1 MGSVWCHCS
10 GDGRMGEGQR
20 GDKGG
25 TWGGG
30 HKPPPHTHSD
40 VGMDDEEVGKAAA
53 VLCWGGVM
61 GVSTGTQCHHG
72 QQVTVPPAPGHTTT
86 TATITRDTSLP
97 RPPAPGPP
105 PHHGHGLQGCHLH
118 IPPPPQLLGPSAG
131 DGNLTAPQ
139 SHLWVPTGASRDV
152 GQGDSRGGTKGTKG
166 VPVVPVPP
174 WGGHQQHTAA
184 KLCVTGVSQRG
195 GDTKPCARMLSL

>member
-118 IPPPPQLLGPSAG
+118 IPPPRSFWDPQLGTGTSVLLSLTSGCLLVPAG
-131 DGNLTAPQ
+131 MWGRGTA
-139 SHLWVPTGASRDV
+139 VGAQRE
-152 GQGDSRGGTKGTKG
+152 QK
-166 VPVVPVPP
+166 
-174 WGGHQQHTAA
+174 
-184 KLCVTGVSQRG
+184 VSQWYQCPPG
-195 GDTKPCARMLSL
+195 AATSSTQQPSSV